1 MRVGRHAQPRRR
13 RSEAVRALEEWSRVS
28 SAVRLLLH
36 LAHRRR
42 EAHSVAVRR
51 PLGLALTA
59 RGRSDGNDAE
69 ELEHLAAKALA
80 DADLIERGSGCLTVP
95 VPAALQQPLGNSN
108 YRSPAILKT
117 RIRDLAHVAC
127 WPLTAAAMVDSGVRV
142 WR

>member
-1 MRVGRHAQPRRR
+1 MD
-13 RSEAVRALEEWSRVS
+13 
-28 SAVRLLLH
+28 
-36 LAHRRR
+36 
-42 EAHSVAVRR
+42 VATVPKSGPEVRR

-59 RGRSDGNDAE
+59 RGRLDGNDAE

-127 WPLTAAAMVDSGVRV
+127 WPLAAATIGTVAAAFGVIV
-142 WR
+142 LQNTD